1 MDVTVLILV
10 TNLHNFE
17 RIVEITEITLNFLS
31 FSQISVKME
40 NLGGSQSAVTGIEIK
55 YSDNI
60 VSLKTGW

>member
-1 MDVTVLILV
+1 MDVTALILV

-17 RIVEITEITLNFLS
+17 KIVEIMLNFLS